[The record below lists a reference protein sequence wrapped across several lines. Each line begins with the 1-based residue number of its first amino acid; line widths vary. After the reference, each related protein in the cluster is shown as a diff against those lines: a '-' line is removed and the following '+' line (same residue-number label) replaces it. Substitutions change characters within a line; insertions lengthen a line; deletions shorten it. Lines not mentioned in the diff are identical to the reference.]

1 MSNKETH
8 PDEGLHAAVVCNKPE
23 LIDELLAAGADVNT
37 RMTNP
42 DEAVELN
49 QVTALYMAARF
60 GKIECL
66 KRLLAAGADV
76 NAADAHQTT
85 PLHVVAYNNDLKKLS
100 AKTQLECVQ
109 LLLEAGADVH
119 LCNEPGDTPL
129 HYAAQSGN
137 AEVVR
142 ALLEAGSDANSRD
155 KEGYQPIHSA
165 AFHGHMEIIRQL
177 LAAGADINSREGA
190 GFTPLA
196 LATIYYGTAE
206 DLRELIQ
213 LGADVSTVTDEGT
226 NLLHH
231 AANSLSPW
239 PDQEKKME
247 EVLKH
252 GPDVNAVSLNG
263 HTPLLS
269 AAIRFFE
276 KKAPF
281 ECVELLVQAGADV
294 RVRHNNTSLLHV
306 AAASG
311 QPEMLSLLLKAGAS
325 ATEAD
330 DNGNTPLAYA
340 YLLSRKLHVPRATR
354 NKIIHLLLAAAPEL
368 KKKLTTLKR
377 RYWFNKL
384 LNFILLLVVLRFL
397 WLLLRALLS

>member
-1 MSNKETH
+1 MSSKETH
-8 PDEGLHAAVVCNKPE
+8 PEEGLHAAVVCNKPE
-23 LIDELLAAGADVNT
+23 LIDELLAEGADVNT

-109 LLLEAGADVH
+109 LLLAAGADVH
-119 LCNEPGDTPL
+119 LRNEPGDTPL

-142 ALLEAGSDANSRD
+142 ALLEAGADANSRD
-155 KEGYQPIHSA
+155 KEGYQPIHGA
-165 AFHGHMEIIRQL
+165 AYHGHMEIIRLL

-206 DLRELIQ
+206 NLRELMQ
-213 LGADVSTVTDEGT
+213 LGADVNTVTDEGT

-231 AANSLSPW
+231 AACSLSPW
-239 PDQEKKME
+239 RERERKME

-252 GPDVNAVSLNG
+252 GPDVNAVSRNG
-263 HTPLLS
+263 NTPLLS

-276 KKAPF
+276 KQGPF
-281 ECVELLVQAGADV
+281 GCMELLVQAGADV
-294 RVRHNNTSLLHV
+294 RIRHNNTTLLHV

-354 NKIIHLLLAAAPEL
+354 NKIIHLLLTAAPEL
-368 KKKLTTLKR
+368 KKRLTALKR
-377 RYWFNKL
+377 RYWLNKL

-397 WLLLRALLS
+397 WLLLS

>member
-1 MSNKETH
+1 MSSKEPS
-8 PDEGLHAAVVCNKPE
+8 PDNRLHVAVTFNKPE
-23 LIDELLAAGADVNT
+23 LIDSLIAEGADVNA

-60 GKIECL
+60 GKTECL

-76 NAADAHQTT
+76 NAADAHGTT

-100 AKTQLECVQ
+100 DKVQLECIQ

-119 LCNEPGDTPL
+119 RRNEPGDTPL
-129 HYAAQSGN
+129 HLATQSGN

-142 ALLEAGSDANSRD
+142 TLLAAGADANSCD
-155 KEGYQPIHSA
+155 KEGYQPIHGA
-165 AFHGHMEIIRQL
+165 AFHGHMEIIRLL

-206 DLRELIQ
+206 NLRELIQ
-213 LGADVSTVTDEGT
+213 LGADVNTVTDGGT

-239 PDQEKKME
+239 PEQEKKME

-281 ECVELLVQAGADV
+281 GCVELLVQAGADV
-294 RVRHNNTSLLHV
+294 RVRHNNTTLLHL

-325 ATEAD
+325 PTEAD
-330 DNGNTPLAYA
+330 ANGNTPLGYA

-354 NKIIHLLLAAAPEL
+354 DKIIHLLLTAAPEL

-384 LNFILLLVVLRFL
+384 LNFILLLAVLRFL
-397 WLLLRALLS
+397 WALLRALLS

>member
-23 LIDELLAAGADVNT
+23 LIDELLAEGADVNT

-142 ALLEAGSDANSRD
+142 ALLKAGADVNSRD
-155 KEGYQPIHSA
+155 KEGYQPIHGA

-190 GFTPLA
+190 GVTPLA

-206 DLRELIQ
+206 NLRELIQ

-231 AANSLSPW
+231 AAASLSPW
-239 PDQEKKME
+239 SQRIEK
-247 EVLKH
+247 LKELLGH
-252 GPDVNAVSLNG
+252 ELDVNAVSQNG
-263 HTPLLS
+263 NTPLLT
-269 AAIRFFE
+269 AAIRHIN
-276 KKAPF
+276 KKGPF
-281 ECVELLVQAGADV
+281 SCVELLVHAGADV

-311 QPEMLSLLLKAGAS
+311 LPEMLSLLLKAGAS

-330 DNGNTPLAYA
+330 NNGNTPLAYA
-340 YLLSRKLHVPRATR
+340 YLLSRKLRVPRATR
-354 NKIIHLLLAAAPEL
+354 DNIISLLLAAAPEL
-368 KKKLTTLKR
+368 EKELATLKR

-384 LNFILLLVVLRFL
+384 LNLILLLAVLRFL
-397 WLLLRALLS
+397 WALLS

>member
-1 MSNKETH
+1 MSNKETP
-8 PDEGLHAAVVCNKPE
+8 PDAGLHAAVVCNKPE
-23 LIDELLAAGADVNT
+23 LIDALLAEGADVNA

-49 QVTALYMAARF
+49 QVTALYVAARF
-60 GKIECL
+60 GRIECL

-76 NAADAHQTT
+76 NAADAHQTA
-85 PLHVVAYNNDLKKLS
+85 PLHVVAGNNDLNKLS
-100 AKTQLECVQ
+100 ARTQLECVQ
-109 LLLEAGADVH
+109 LLLAAGADVH
-119 LCNEPGDTPL
+119 LRNELGDTPL

-142 ALLEAGSDANSRD
+142 ALLEAGADANSRD
-155 KEGYQPIHSA
+155 NEGYQPIHGA

-206 DLRELIQ
+206 NLRELIQ
-213 LGADVSTVTDEGT
+213 LGADVNTVTDEGT

-239 PDQEKKME
+239 PEQEKKME
-247 EVLKH
+247 EVLKY
-252 GPDVNAVSLNG
+252 GLDVNAFSRNG
-263 HTPLLS
+263 HTPLHS
-269 AAIRFFE
+269 AAIRFFV

-281 ECVELLVQAGADV
+281 GCMELLVQAGADV
-294 RVRHNNTSLLHV
+294 RVRHDNTTLLHLAV
-306 AAASG
+306 ASG

-325 ATEAD
+325 PTEAD
-330 DNGNTPLAYA
+330 NNGNTPLGYA
-340 YLLSRKLHVPRATR
+340 YLLSHKLRVPRATR
-354 NKIIHLLLAAAPEL
+354 KQIIHLLLTAAPEL
-368 KKKLTTLKR
+368 EKELTTLKR

-397 WLLLRALLS
+397 WLLLS